1 MAPPERALQ
10 RLSVLVA
17 CVLLA
22 ACAAP
27 AGSPQALGPNGTAND
42 PNHIQFLAWGGTSLL
57 PAYQSLVGL
66 YEQRFPGQ
74 TVDFVGLPSQADAQ
88 KRLATDFTGG
98 TPADVI
104 VLSYL
109 DLAGY
114 ASRGL
119 LAPVAP
125 YLANSP
131 VLNTSQFFQES
142 LGPFIYNRQLQCLPQ
157 NISGLVV
164 YYNRSLFRQ
173 AGVPEPGS
181 RWTWDQFLDTARA
194 LTRPASGGQP
204 EQYGLGLEPTL
215 IDFAPFIWQGKGT
228 LVDNNLWPTELAFNA
243 PAVLTAT
250 TWLVSLQTQYHVA
263 PDSQAELAASSQQR
277 FMDGTLAM
285 LIGPRDDVPVYR
297 QITAFDWDVASL
309 PESGGRRTNVIL
321 ADGYCLSAA
330 APRKAA
336 AWQFIEFADSP
347 EGQAILAKSGA
358 MLPALTAV
366 AKSSAFLDP
375 GAKPAH
381 GQVYLDAVADARGL
395 PQLENWTDIQ
405 AIVDEE
411 LQQAFYGQKDAAEA
425 LAAAVTRTEEY
436 FKFHSGL

>member
-1 MAPPERALQ
+1 LRWLSAL
-10 RLSVLVA
+10 LA
-17 CVLLA
+17 CTLLA
-22 ACAAP
+22 ACGAP
-27 AGSPQALGPNGTAND
+27 PGSSNALAPNGTDSD
-42 PNHIQFLAWGGTSLL
+42 PNHIQFLAWGGTPLL
-57 PAYQSLVGL
+57 QAYQSLVAL
-66 YEQRFPGQ
+66 YEQRFPGR
-74 TVDFVGLPSQADAQ
+74 TVDFVGLPSQADAE

-98 TPADVI
+98 SPADVI
-104 VLSYL
+104 MLSYL

-125 YLANSP
+125 YLANSS

-142 LGPFIYNRQLQCLPQ
+142 LGPFNYNRQLQCLPQ
-157 NISGLVV
+157 NVSGLVV

-173 AGVPEPGS
+173 AGVPEPAS

-228 LVDNNLWPTELAFNA
+228 LVDNSLWPTELAFNA

-250 TWLVSLQTQYHVA
+250 TWLVGLQTQYHVV
-263 PDSQAELAASSQQR
+263 PDSQSELAASSQQR

-285 LIGPRDDVPVYR
+285 LIGPRYDVPAYR
-297 QITAFDWDVASL
+297 QITAFDWDVAPL

-321 ADGYCLSAA
+321 SDGYCLSAA
-330 APRKAA
+330 SPRKTA

-347 EGQAILAKSGA
+347 DGEAILSKSGA
-358 MLPALTAV
+358 IVPALTAV
-366 AKSSAFLDP
+366 AKSSALLDP

-381 GQVYLDAVADARGL
+381 SQVYLDSVADARGL
-395 PQLENWTDIQ
+395 PQLENWIDIQ
-405 AIVDEE
+405 AIVDQE
-411 LQQAFYGQKDAAEA
+411 LQQAFYGQKDAADA